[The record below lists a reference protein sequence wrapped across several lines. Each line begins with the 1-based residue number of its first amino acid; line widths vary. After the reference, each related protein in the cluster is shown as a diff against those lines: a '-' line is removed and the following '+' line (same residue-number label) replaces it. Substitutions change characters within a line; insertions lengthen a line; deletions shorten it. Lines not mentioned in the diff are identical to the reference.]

1 MTVYIVD
8 DEECVRRS
16 LAFLLATD
24 GVETR
29 SFGSG
34 PEFLEALATLSPGP
48 VLLDLRMPTIGGIE
62 VLKELRERQVQ
73 WPVVVITAHGE
84 IAAAVQAIKLGALDL
99 LEKPF
104 SEELLQ
110 TCLRHAA
117 AAIERSGAMDE
128 AA

>member
-8 DEECVRRS
+8 DEECVRQS
-16 LAFLLATD
+16 LAFLLASD
-24 GVETR
+24 GVKSK
-29 SFGSG
+29 SFSG
-34 PEFLEALATLSPGP
+34 GHEFLAALGSLSPGA
-48 VLLDLRMPTIGGIE
+48 VLLDLRMPSIGGIE
-62 VLKELRERQVQ
+62 VLEELRARQVQ

-104 SEELLQ
+104 PEELLQ

-117 AAIERSGAMDE
+117 SAIERLEDE